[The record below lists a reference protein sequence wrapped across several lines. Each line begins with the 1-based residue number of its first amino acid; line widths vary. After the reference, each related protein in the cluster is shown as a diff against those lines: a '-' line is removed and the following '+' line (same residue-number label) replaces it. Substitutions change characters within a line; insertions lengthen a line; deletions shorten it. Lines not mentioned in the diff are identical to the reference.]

1 MNSKINI
8 VLGAATL
15 ALFACGDNKAKPDA
29 AIHHDSPNPD
39 AQTFP
44 AAPTPGTQLD
54 RMGRPAINTA
64 LNHTFDINASTKGA
78 AKDAYN
84 ADASAGSWPTTY
96 VTEFS
101 KNLAL
106 MDFLDSGLSCTA
118 GVCGAAPGTTG
129 CGNQALY
136 NGNPNGGGSALP
148 TSYATLA
155 TVLGDDQLYLDTSK
169 TECKFP
175 LAVEFGFIT
184 GAGNTTCG
192 GRAPSYDVIDYT
204 YTAVAIGIGGFTIDG
219 NFTPAFGDGVGPHTD
234 IDDTTFPFL
243 GPPHNP

>member
-1 MNSKINI
+1 MNKLNF
-8 VLGAATL
+8 VLGIATL
-15 ALFACGDNKAKPDA
+15 ALCACGDNKAKPDA
-29 AIHHDSPNPD
+29 PLHHDAPNPD
-39 AQTFP
+39 ASPFP
-44 AAPTPGTQLD
+44 AAPAIGTQID

-64 LNHTFDINASTKGA
+64 LNHAFDVNAAAKGS

-84 ADASAGSWPTTY
+84 QDAAAGTWPTTY
-96 VTEFS
+96 VTEFA

-118 GVCGAAPGTTG
+118 GVCSGATGTNG

-136 NGNPNGGGSALP
+136 NGNPDGGGSALP

-155 TVLGDDQLYLDTSK
+155 TVLADDELYLDTSK

-192 GRAPSYDVIDYT
+192 GRAPSYDVIDYV
-204 YTAVAIGIGGFTIDG
+204 YTAVAIGISGFTIDG
-219 NFTPAFGDGVGPHTD
+219 NFTPAFGDKVGPHTD
-234 IDDTTFPFL
+234 VSDTAFPFL
-243 GPPHNP
+243 GTPHNP